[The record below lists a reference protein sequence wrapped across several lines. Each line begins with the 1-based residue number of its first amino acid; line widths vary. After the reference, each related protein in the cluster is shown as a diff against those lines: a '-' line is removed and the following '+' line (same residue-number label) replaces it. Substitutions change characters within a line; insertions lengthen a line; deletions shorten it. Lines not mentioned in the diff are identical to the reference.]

1 MKRNPGSNPVRKQAT
16 QHRLS
21 IWCMEGLAHFIVYYL
36 GMRGFDSDY
45 EIIRRVERDLFK
57 RRKTI
62 NANYNEVRM
71 AA

>member
-1 MKRNPGSNPVRKQAT
+1 
-16 QHRLS
+16 
-21 IWCMEGLAHFIVYYL
+21 MEGLAHFIVYYL

>member
-1 MKRNPGSNPVRKQAT
+1 M
-16 QHRLS
+16 
-21 IWCMEGLAHFIVYYL
+21 L
-36 GMRGFDSDY
+36 GIDNDY
-45 EIIRRVERDLFK
+45 EVIRRVERDLFK